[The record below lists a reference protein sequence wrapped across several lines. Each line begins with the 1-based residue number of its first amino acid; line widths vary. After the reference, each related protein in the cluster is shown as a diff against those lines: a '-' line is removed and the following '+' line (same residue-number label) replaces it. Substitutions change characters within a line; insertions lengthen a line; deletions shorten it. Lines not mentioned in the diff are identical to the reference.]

1 MKLLF
6 KNRTKYSKKV
16 YNEYLNFHRN
26 KYNLSYKFYT
36 IIVALLLFFCIG
48 MQVKYHYYSLAILLC
63 VIFTFFILWRLF
75 RPVYEV
81 KKEYQS
87 KKIADEQTFIFK
99 FYENFFVITNKLQYS
114 KVRYFKLYKIF
125 ETTDFFYLYID
136 KEHAFL
142 IDKNGFTFGSA
153 EEFSKFIHKKCL
165 FKYKNEI
172 SQ

>member
-63 VIFTFFILWRLF
+63 VIFTCFILWRLF

-99 FYENFFVITNKLQYS
+99 FYENCFVITNIPLSFALYS
-114 KVRYFKLYKIF
+114 IF
-125 ETTDFFYLYID
+125 SFSPKYDQFRKTNGSS
-136 KEHAFL
+136 FL
-142 IDKNGFTFGSA
+142 FPSLASSSRCNWLSRTISA
-153 EEFSKFIHKKCL
+153 HRFATA
-165 FKYKNEI
+165 
-172 SQ
+172 

>member
-1 MKLLF
+1 M
-6 KNRTKYSKKV
+6 
-16 YNEYLNFHRN
+16 
-26 KYNLSYKFYT
+26 
-36 IIVALLLFFCIG
+36 
-48 MQVKYHYYSLAILLC
+48 
-63 VIFTFFILWRLF
+63 
-75 RPVYEV
+75 
-81 KKEYQS
+81 
-87 KKIADEQTFIFK
+87 
-99 FYENFFVITNKLQYS
+99 ITNKLQYS

>member
-1 MKLLF
+1 MK
-6 KNRTKYSKKV
+6 
-16 YNEYLNFHRN
+16 
-26 KYNLSYKFYT
+26 KFLVVLG
-36 IIVALLLFFCIG
+36 I
-48 MQVKYHYYSLAILLC
+48 
-63 VIFTFFILWRLF
+63 IFTFFILWRLF

-99 FYENFFVITNKLQYS
+99 FYENCFVITNKLQYS